1 MILIDGYKRYIAAK
15 ELGLSEVEANFV
27 SKPYKEVSQPLPL
40 QLNQQEKKKIIVPK
54 RKPGKGILAENLRG
68 KIKRVSYGQGFG
80 FINGEDEEVYFF
92 HYTSLKGVAIDRL
105 EVEYRVIFDVKNS
118 PKGPVAINI
127 REDV

>member
-1 MILIDGYKRYIAAK
+1 M
-15 ELGLSEVEANFV
+15 
-27 SKPYKEVSQPLPL
+27 
-40 QLNQQEKKKIIVPK
+40 
-54 RKPGKGILAENLRG
+54 RG